1 MSEFPSFIEPKWKT
15 GALLLSDGSL
25 FTGHFFGAESDG
37 ISSGV
42 VGELV
47 FNTAMSGYQE
57 ILTDPSYCDQ
67 IVLMTYPLIGNYGM
81 NAEDVES
88 RASFLKGFVVF
99 EYSELYSNY
108 RANESLQDY
117 LVRKNIPALCGI
129 DTRAVTRHIRDK
141 GAMNASILSPAPET
155 EAEIATALSRL
166 QKEPPFGDRDLTAE
180 VTCDAAYDWKEG
192 TDKFHSQ
199 WRKEKIEPHQRPA

>member
-25 FTGHFFGAESDG
+25 FTGYSFGAESDG

-88 RASFLKGFVVF
+88 RASFLKGVVVLSILNFIPIIVQMSPCRIIWYAKIFLLFV
-99 EYSELYSNY
+99 
-108 RANESLQDY
+108 
-117 LVRKNIPALCGI
+117 
-129 DTRAVTRHIRDK
+129 
-141 GAMNASILSPAPET
+141 ASI
-155 EAEIATALSRL
+155 RG
-166 QKEPPFGDRDLTAE
+166 Q
-180 VTCDAAYDWKEG
+180 
-192 TDKFHSQ
+192 
-199 WRKEKIEPHQRPA
+199 